1 MFGLREEGCGSIV
14 DQHIDRRLA
23 PDLIHHGIDRAAVAY
38 IALCHRNLAAETA
51 AHLRGGCL
59 QQFEPATA
67 DDQFRA
73 ELDEAASHRGAKPGA
88 AAGDQNT
95 LSRQQAFFKHRLIP
109 PPCIVAR
116 LQIRQEAFSLP
127 LCVRK
132 SGVSMKA
139 ILCSQ
144 YCQPDDLVL
153 AEVPDPVAGP
163 GEAVI
168 AIKSAALNFFDIL
181 MIQGKYQIK
190 PPFPFS
196 PAAEVAGV
204 IESVGPGVT
213 DLKVGDRVAASCGHN
228 GAREKIALPANSIVK
243 IPDNLDFDRAAGI
256 FIIYG
261 TALHALE
268 DRASLKPGE
277 TMAVLGAAGGTGLAA
292 CELGKLMGLKV
303 IACAS
308 SDEKLEFAKQ
318 HGAELGLNYAS
329 EDLKDGLRR
338 LTGGKGADIIFDPV
352 GGAYAEAALRS
363 IAWEGRFLV
372 IGFAAGDIPKM
383 PLNLALLKGCD
394 IRGVFWGAWTRL
406 NAEKNHANLE
416 KLVKW
421 TAEGK
426 ISSHV
431 DRTFP
436 LAQTAD
442 ALKVLAGRKAM
453 GKVILHP

>member
-1 MFGLREEGCGSIV
+1 
-14 DQHIDRRLA
+14 
-23 PDLIHHGIDRAAVAY
+23 
-38 IALCHRNLAAETA
+38 
-51 AHLRGGCL
+51 
-59 QQFEPATA
+59 
-67 DDQFRA
+67 
-73 ELDEAASHRGAKPGA
+73 
-88 AAGDQNT
+88 
-95 LSRQQAFFKHRLIP
+95 
-109 PPCIVAR
+109 
-116 LQIRQEAFSLP
+116 
-127 LCVRK
+127 
-132 SGVSMKA
+132 MKA

-144 YCQPDDLVL
+144 YCGPDDLVL
-153 AEVPDPVAGP
+153 TEVADPVAGP

-168 AIKSAALNFFDIL
+168 AIKSAALNFFDLL

-204 IESVGPGVT
+204 IESVGSGVSE
-213 DLKVGDRVAASCGHN
+213 LKPGDRVIASCGHN
-228 GAREKIALPANSIVK
+228 GAREKIALPVASMVK
-243 IPDNLDFDRAAGI
+243 IPAGLDFDRAAGV
-256 FIIYG
+256 IITYG

-268 DRASLKPGE
+268 DRANPKPGE
-277 TMAVLGAAGGTGLAA
+277 TLAVLGAAGGTGLAA
-292 CELGKLMGLKV
+292 CEIGKLLGLKV

-308 SDEKLEFAKQ
+308 SEEKLEFAKA

-329 EDLKDGLRR
+329 EDLKEGLRR
-338 LTGGKGADIIFDPV
+338 LTGGKGVDIIFDPV
-352 GGAYAEAALRS
+352 GSHYAESALRS

-394 IRGVFWGAWTRL
+394 IRGVFWGAWTRI
-406 NAEKNHANLE
+406 NPDKNRTNLQR
-416 KLVKW
+416 LVQW
-421 TAEGK
+421 AAEGK

-436 LAQTAD
+436 LAQTAE

>member
-1 MFGLREEGCGSIV
+1 
-14 DQHIDRRLA
+14 
-23 PDLIHHGIDRAAVAY
+23 
-38 IALCHRNLAAETA
+38 
-51 AHLRGGCL
+51 
-59 QQFEPATA
+59 
-67 DDQFRA
+67 
-73 ELDEAASHRGAKPGA
+73 
-88 AAGDQNT
+88 
-95 LSRQQAFFKHRLIP
+95 
-109 PPCIVAR
+109 
-116 LQIRQEAFSLP
+116 
-127 LCVRK
+127 
-132 SGVSMKA
+132 MKA

-153 AEVPDPVAGP
+153 ADVADPVAEP
-163 GEAVI
+163 GQAVI
-168 AIKSAALNFFDIL
+168 AIKAAALNFFDIL

-204 IESVGPGVT
+204 IESVGAGVT
-213 DLKVGDRVAASCGHN
+213 DLKVGDRVVASCGHN

-243 IPDNLDFDRAAGI
+243 IPDNLDYDRAAGI
-256 FIIYG
+256 IIIYG

-268 DRASLKPGE
+268 DRASPKAGE
-277 TMAVLGAAGGTGLAA
+277 TMAVLGA
-292 CELGKLMGLKV
+292 
-303 IACAS
+303 
-308 SDEKLEFAKQ
+308 
-318 HGAELGLNYAS
+318 
-329 EDLKDGLRR
+329 
-338 LTGGKGADIIFDPV
+338 V

-363 IAWEGRFLV
+363 IAWEGHFLV

-394 IRGVFWGAWTRL
+394 IRGVFWGAWTRV
-406 NAEKNHANLE
+406 NPEKNRANLE
-416 KLVKW
+416 KLVRW

-436 LAQTAD
+436 LAQTAE